1 MSYIEILIVIITPLM
16 FSVVL
21 PLWLCFKESN
31 EKSQL
36 PSTQYTNKEY
46 LLDKY
51 LLPLKKQT
59 EGKDHIYLN
68 NITKV
73 VFKDSEFIWL
83 LEGDTIP
90 DIEKRYDV
98 VVNVSPDTARIT
110 IEPLLDRFYLANLHC

>member
-16 FSVVL
+16 FSVAL

-36 PSTQYTNKEY
+36 SNIQYNKEY

-51 LLPLKKQT
+51 LLPLKDQT
-59 EGKDHIYLN
+59 YKKEHIYLN
-68 NITKV
+68 EITKV

-90 DIEKRYDV
+90 DIEKRYNV
-98 VVNVSPDTARIT
+98 VVNVSTDTARIT